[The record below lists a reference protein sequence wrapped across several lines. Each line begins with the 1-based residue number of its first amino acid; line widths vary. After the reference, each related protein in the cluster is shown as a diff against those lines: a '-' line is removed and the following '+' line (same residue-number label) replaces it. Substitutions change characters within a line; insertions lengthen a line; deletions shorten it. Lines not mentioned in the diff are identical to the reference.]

1 MCDLSPL
8 IHHFTAVLAGRDA
21 VSRHTLAVDA
31 LLREMG
37 CRTRIFAEHIHPDM
51 RGKATDFREHPEH
64 LGPDLL
70 LYQMSTGSP
79 VAEYLLTRSEPIVL
93 NYHNITPAHVFD
105 PWEPQVAVVLTQ
117 ARRQLRELTRRAQ
130 AAIAVSDY
138 NAQELRVLGLADVV
152 VVPVLW
158 GSPEA
163 AVRSGSSELL
173 GLTVSSDGQS
183 PLRMLFVGRI
193 APNKRHEDLI
203 SALALL
209 KRWHPLAQLVFVGA
223 SSSPNYESHLKTF
236 AHKLG
241 VFDSVRFAGSVS
253 TDELNEHYADA
264 SVYVSASTHE
274 GFCVPLLEAMSVGL
288 PVVAVAAAAVPETT
302 ADAAVLL
309 DSGKP
314 LEIALAVNRLHVD
327 ESLRTRLV
335 KRGFQRFR
343 LFEETVVKQQ
353 MRNALECLLEVHV
366 RQKG

>member
-1 MCDLSPL
+1 MCDSSPL
-8 IHHFTAVLAGRDA
+8 VHHFTAVLAGRDA
-21 VSRHTLAVDA
+21 VGRHTLAVDA

-51 RGKATDFREHPEH
+51 RGKATDFRDHPKH
-64 LGPDLL
+64 PAPDLL
-70 LYQMSTGSP
+70 LYQISTGSP

-93 NYHNITPAHVFD
+93 NYHNITPAYVFD
-105 PWEPQVAVVLTQ
+105 PWEPQVAVVLAQ

-138 NAQELRVLGLADVV
+138 NAQELRALGLADVV

-158 GSPEA
+158 SSPEA
-163 AVRSGSSELL
+163 AVRSASSELP
-173 GLTVSSDGQS
+173 GLPISSDGQP
-183 PLRMLFVGRI
+183 PLKMLFVGRI
-193 APNKRHEDLI
+193 APNKRHENLI

-223 SSSPNYESHLKTF
+223 SSSPSYESHLRTF
-236 AHKLG
+236 ARKLG
-241 VFDSVRFAGSVS
+241 VSDSVEFAGSVS
-253 TDELNEHYADA
+253 TDELNEHYAAA

-309 DSGKP
+309 GSGKP
-314 LEIALAVNRLHVD
+314 LEIALAVNRLHID
-327 ESLRTRLV
+327 ESFRTRMV
-335 KRGFQRFR
+335 ERGFQRFGF
-343 LFEETVVKQQ
+343 FEETVVKQR
-353 MRNALECLLEVHV
+353 MRSTFERLFAMNWVS
-366 RQKG
+366 R